1 MAFFDW
7 LRRAIAPTRPPKRRP
22 RHAQHRLTPTP
33 AVPEPVTPVV
43 PAPTTTPRPPV
54 TPALPTPQLT
64 ATAPS
69 KEDQPTA
76 TLVVRLVDTQNRP
89 LQPALVL
96 TGQLHHTVNFRFP
109 EITGYALQDVH
120 GFTQTYLS
128 EYSLTTLVYV
138 RHWGQPIISY
148 LVDYDTGRLLQLPG
162 ILRGRL
168 GTPFSLTPPTVPNYH
183 IFQAQGIQRGHFAEQ
198 PGQVVYYYRRDSWQT
213 VQRVHQFVFLQAN
226 HQVYDEPNGQ
236 AYGYQFPTDSLWRL
250 FMVITLTSGEVWYN
264 LGGEQ
269 WLRAQE
275 TVRRDHQFI
284 DLHLPAPDK
293 WHPQKFERMGTV
305 DYVPGEAVSIY
316 HEPYGE
322 TAGQL
327 QHGEAL
333 DIRGRVVD
341 DQRLVWYQIGPDAY
355 INARYV
361 QLAKINYA

>member
-7 LRRAIAPTRPPKRRP
+7 LRRVIEPARPPKHRP
-22 RHAQHRLTPTP
+22 RHAQRRAAPVTPPDTPVTPPTTPAPLTPTP
-33 AVPEPVTPVV
+33 QPVSSTPQPT
-43 PAPTTTPRPPV
+43 PAMTTQPPV
-54 TPALPTPQLT
+54 
-64 ATAPS
+64 
-69 KEDQPTA
+69 TA
-76 TLVVRLVDTQNRP
+76 TLVVRLVDDQDRP

-96 TGQLHHTVNFRFP
+96 TGQLHHTVRFRFP
-109 EITGYALQDVH
+109 EIPGYALRDVH

-128 EYSLTTLVYV
+128 EYGLTTLVYV

-148 LVDYDTGRLLQLPG
+148 LVDYDTGRLLQLPS

-168 GTPFSLTPPTVPNYH
+168 GTPFSLTPPPVTNYH
-183 IFQAQGIQRGHFAEQ
+183 IFQAQGQQRGTFTDQ

-213 VQRVHQFVFLQAN
+213 VQRVHQFVFLQSD
-226 HQVYDEPNGQ
+226 HQVYDEPNGR

-250 FMVITLTSGEVWYN
+250 FMVITLTNGDEWYN

-284 DLHLPAPDK
+284 DLHLPAPAK
-293 WHPQKFERMGTV
+293 WHPQAFSRIGTV
-305 DYVPGEAVSIY
+305 DYIPHQAVSIY
-316 HEPYGE
+316 REPYGE

-327 QHGEAL
+327 KHGEAL

-341 DQRLVWYQIGPDAY
+341 DQQLVWYQIGPAAY

-361 QLAKINYA
+361 RLAPIAYA